1 MSGKSHSWG
10 FVIVF
15 VTTGIMLLLMQVWS
29 WFHHATCVDMYNGT
43 CVALFLR
50 VCCMSARENAR

>member
-1 MSGKSHSWG
+1 MSEKSHSWG